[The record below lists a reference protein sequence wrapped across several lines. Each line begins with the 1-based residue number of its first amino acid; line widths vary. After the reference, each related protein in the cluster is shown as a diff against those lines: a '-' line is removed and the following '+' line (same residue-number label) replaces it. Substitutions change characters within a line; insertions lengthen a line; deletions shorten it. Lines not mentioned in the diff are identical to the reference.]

1 MSQIQPQS
9 RIFDKVGYDLLHTAT
24 CPKLSERSKASLH
37 YQIWYQPD
45 QDHYAIS
52 LSKNDSAGGFSTELI
67 RVTDILTLLAE
78 LQKSNQPFH
87 ATVFKPLYTG
97 KSVNNHCFLAAVL
110 VDQKVIQLHPQTTR
124 LLEVSSEFEFWSIS
138 LKGYQNHSNDQI
150 SETESGTLKKPPYT
164 PKKREKTGAID
175 SDSELNNEDHPKIS

>member
-52 LSKNDSAGGFSTELI
+52 LSKMI
-67 RVTDILTLLAE
+67 
-78 LQKSNQPFH
+78 QPV
-87 ATVFKPLYTG
+87 AL
-97 KSVNNHCFLAAVL
+97 VL
-110 VDQKVIQLHPQTTR
+110 SL
-124 LLEVSSEFEFWSIS
+124 FE
-138 LKGYQNHSNDQI
+138 
-150 SETESGTLKKPPYT
+150 
-164 PKKREKTGAID
+164 
-175 SDSELNNEDHPKIS
+175 